1 MNFEEWLCKL
11 LNESLILQIVPVFKD
26 SFVSFAL
33 TLQINL
39 LHIIN
44 ELLEF
49 FLRQLFLLDGL
60 PGRICANS
68 PVSLHYLRIQLA

>member
-33 TLQINL
+33 ALQINL

-60 PGRICANS
+60 PGRISADS
-68 PVSLHYLRIQLA
+68 PVSLLYLRIQLA